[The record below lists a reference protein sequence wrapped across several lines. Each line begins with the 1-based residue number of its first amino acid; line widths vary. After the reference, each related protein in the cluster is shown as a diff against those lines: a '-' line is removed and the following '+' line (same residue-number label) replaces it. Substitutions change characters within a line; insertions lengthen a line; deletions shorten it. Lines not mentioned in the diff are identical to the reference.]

1 LSDAVGRQKK
11 LTPKLD
17 RQEESEGVIVGVGI
31 SLADIDDRVIIKSIE
46 PGSSAAENG
55 GISEGDQ
62 ICLLDHVN
70 ITGIPADNL
79 ATMLLGEVKKAPN
92 SNHDDTWFRV

>member
-1 LSDAVGRQKK
+1 M
-11 LTPKLD
+11 
-17 RQEESEGVIVGVGI
+17 IVGVGI
-31 SLADIDDRVIIKSIE
+31 SLADIDDRVIIKAIE

-55 GISEGDQ
+55 SISEGDQ

-79 ATMLLGEVKKAPN
+79 ATMLLGEVGNANPSTRN
-92 SNHDDTWFRV
+92 PTP

>member
-1 LSDAVGRQKK
+1 M
-11 LTPKLD
+11 
-17 RQEESEGVIVGVGI
+17 IVGVGI

-79 ATMLLGEVKKAPN
+79 ATMLLGEVTKAPN
-92 SNHDDTWFRV
+92 SNHDETWFRV